1 MPLTL
6 HAAVIPG
13 WLQMLGAA
21 RALIDKAQDWCAE
34 HQVDPADLLGARL
47 ADDMLP
53 LAYQW
58 KSCRVHSRGA
68 IEGLRAGSFSPD
80 MSTPPAS
87 FAAAAALIDDA
98 AGFLQALDP
107 AELEDLAAKT
117 VGFSINDVV
126 LMEFTGT
133 NFLLGFSQP
142 NFYFHMTAAYAILR
156 ARGVP
161 VGKVDYLGAMPL
173 GG

>member
-1 MPLTL
+1 V
-6 HAAVIPG
+6 A
-13 WLQMLGAA
+13 
-21 RALIDKAQDWCAE
+21 
-34 HQVDPADLLGARL
+34 
-47 ADDMLP
+47 
-53 LAYQW
+53 
-58 KSCRVHSRGA
+58 
-68 IEGLRAGSFSPD
+68 
-80 MSTPPAS
+80 
-87 FAAAAALIDDA
+87 
-98 AGFLQALDP
+98 
-107 AELEDLAAKT
+107 
-117 VGFSINDVV
+117 FSINDVV